1 MCKSLQVKTHYIFQ
15 SMSKKQL
22 TISEALAEG
31 YTHAMPHEGNAVSIE
46 ELDVCD
52 FEDNTVTL
60 CAKKTTSTSI
70 NIEDAISRYFETKYE
85 ELDDGFYEAEHDKLS
100 SINYSELQSM
110 FDKLYKPSIVYWES
124 DIELIQDPC

>member
-1 MCKSLQVKTHYIFQ
+1 MQ
-15 SMSKKQL
+15 KQL

-31 YTHAMPHEGNAVSIE
+31 YTHAMPYDGNAISIE
-46 ELDVCD
+46 DLMECD

-70 NIEDAISRYFETKYE
+70 NIEDAVKRYFETKYE
-85 ELDDGFYEAEHDKLS
+85 ELDENFYEQEHNRLS
-100 SINYSELQSM
+100 RINFSELQLM
-110 FDKLYKPSIVYWES
+110 FDKLYKSSVVYWES